1 MRLRFALWLMHL
13 AYRVVELIDRR
24 AVPKATHM
32 TFRFETGVGM
42 VIYAEHAALHDS
54 FEASLKG
61 CRLWYLDD
69 LDYAK
74 AHEA

>member
-1 MRLRFALWLMHL
+1 MRLRFALRLMHL
-13 AYRVVELIDRR
+13 AYRVIELIDRR

-32 TFRFETGVGM
+32 TFRFEDNVGM
-42 VIYAEHAALHDS
+42 VIYATNAVIDDS
-54 FEASLKG
+54 FESSRKG

-69 LDYAK
+69 LDYEK